1 MDQPRQTTP
10 RRHAQGCPPSCAG
23 SRANARHR
31 PEPARSEERRVGNVT
46 GVQTCALPIWLQAE
60 LLQAQKMEAMG
71 QLVSGV
77 AHELNNP
84 LAAVIG
90 YSQWISRDKRL
101 PEDMRKDAHLLAQ
114 EAERTRGI
122 VQNLLDR
129 KSVV

>member
-1 MDQPRQTTP
+1 
-10 RRHAQGCPPSCAG
+10 
-23 SRANARHR
+23 
-31 PEPARSEERRVGNVT
+31 
-46 GVQTCALPIWLQAE
+46 
-60 LLQAQKMEAMG
+60 MEAMG

-122 VQNLLDR
+122 VQNLLDFARHEFHLR
-129 KSVV
+129 KIEQALPRPAGMKAEVIKVVPLDSAVSRPGPRDCWHGRCC